1 MENSTENVLESVN
14 LGNVKS
20 ETPICPIL
28 SLKAGSDLHECE
40 GSNCA
45 MWRHRAYNFPLGSCG
60 LVPEPTDLETVELN
74 IADLAVAMQAV
85 AREIH
90 RKPV

>member
-14 LGNVKS
+14 LGAVKT
-20 ETPICPIL
+20 EVPICPLL
-28 SLKAGSDLHECE
+28 SLKAGPDLQKCE

-45 MWRHRAYNFPLGSCG
+45 MWRHRAYNSPLGSCG
-60 LVPEPTDLETVELN
+60 LVPEPADLETVELN
-74 IADLAVAMQAV
+74 IQDLTAAMQAV

-90 RKPV
+90 RKPL